1 MKINYSQILKKN
13 MLNVFRDVLKNIE
26 VNGLNKGHHL
36 YITFRTDVKKVVIP
50 DWLKAKHPKEMTI
63 IIQYEYWNFKVKN
76 DSFNIGL
83 SFNDIKTNVTIPFD
97 AVISFADPYE
107 NFGLKLI
114 NEEINKNLIDK
125 KPKRKKNVIK
135 KNGDKD
141 NIIEFQKFKKLR

>member
-26 VNGLNKGHHL
+26 INGLQEGHHI
-36 YITFRTDVKKVVIP
+36 YIAFQTDSKKVVIP

-63 IIQYEYWNFKVKN
+63 IIQYDYWNFKVKN
-76 DSFNIGL
+76 NSFNIGL
-83 SFNDIKTNVTIPFD
+83 SFNNIKADIAVPFD
-97 AVISFADPYE
+97 AVISFADPYA

-114 NEEINKNLIDK
+114 NEEIIKKLSDK
-125 KPKRKKNVIK
+125 KPKRKKTVIK
-135 KNGDKD
+135 KNKDKD

>member
-26 VNGLNKGHHL
+26 VNDLQEGHHL
-36 YITFRTDVKKVVIP
+36 YITFQTDVKKVVIP

-83 SFNDIKTNVTIPFD
+83 SFNDIKADITVPFD
-97 AVISFADPYE
+97 AVISFADPYA

-114 NEEINKNLIDK
+114 NEEINKKLSDK
-125 KPKRKKNVIK
+125 KPKRKKTVIK
-135 KNGDKD
+135 KNKDRD
-141 NIIEFQKFKKLR
+141 NIIEFQKFEKLR

>member
-26 VNGLNKGHHL
+26 VNDLQEGHHL
-36 YITFRTDVKKVVIP
+36 YITFQTDVKKVVIP

-83 SFNDIKTNVTIPFD
+83 SFNDIKVDITVPFD
-97 AVISFADPYE
+97 AVISFADPYA

-114 NEEINKNLIDK
+114 NEEINKKLNDK
-125 KPKRKKNVIK
+125 KPKRKKTVIK
-135 KNGDKD
+135 KNKDKD

>member
-1 MKINYSQILKKN
+1 

-26 VNGLNKGHHL
+26 VNDLQEGHHL
-36 YITFRTDVKKVVIP
+36 YITFQTDVKKVVIP

-83 SFNDIKTNVTIPFD
+83 SFNDIKADITVPFD
-97 AVISFADPYE
+97 AVISFADPYA

-114 NEEINKNLIDK
+114 NEEINKKLSDK
-125 KPKRKKNVIK
+125 KPKRKKTVIK
-135 KNGDKD
+135 KNKDRD

>member
-26 VNGLNKGHHL
+26 VNDLQEGHHL
-36 YITFRTDVKKVVIP
+36 YITFQTDVKKVVIP

-83 SFNDIKTNVTIPFD
+83 SFNDIKADITVPFD
-97 AVISFADPYE
+97 AVISFADPYA

-114 NEEINKNLIDK
+114 NEEIIKKLSDK
-125 KPKRKKNVIK
+125 KPKRKKTVIK
-135 KNGDKD
+135 KNKDKD

>member
-1 MKINYSQILKKN
+1 

-26 VNGLNKGHHL
+26 VNGLKKGHHL

-63 IIQYEYWNFKVKN
+63 IIQYDYWNFKVKN
-76 DSFNIGL
+76 NSFNIGL
-83 SFNDIKTNVTIPFD
+83 SFNNIKADIAVPFD
-97 AVISFADPYE
+97 AVISFADPYA

-114 NEEINKNLIDK
+114 NEEIIKKLSDK
-125 KPKRKKNVIK
+125 KPKRKKSVIK
-135 KNGDKD
+135 KNKVKD

>member
-26 VNGLNKGHHL
+26 VNDLQEGHHL
-36 YITFRTDVKKVVIP
+36 YITFQTDVKKVVIP

-76 DSFNIGL
+76 DSFNICL
-83 SFNDIKTNVTIPFD
+83 SFNDIKADITVPFD
-97 AVISFADPYE
+97 AVISFADPYA

-114 NEEINKNLIDK
+114 NEEIIKKLSDK
-125 KPKRKKNVIK
+125 KPKRKKTVIK
-135 KNGDKD
+135 KNKDKD

>member
-26 VNGLNKGHHL
+26 VNGLQEGHHL

-50 DWLKAKHPKEMTI
+50 DWLKAKHTKEMTI
-63 IIQYEYWNFKVKN
+63 IIQYEYWDFKVKN

-83 SFNDIKTNVTIPFD
+83 SFNDIKADITVPFD
-97 AVISFADPYE
+97 AVISFADPYA

-114 NEEINKNLIDK
+114 NEEINKNFSDK
-125 KPKRKKNVIK
+125 KPKRKKTVIK
-135 KNGDKD
+135 KNNDKD

>member
-26 VNGLNKGHHL
+26 INGLQEGHHL
-36 YITFRTDVKKVVIP
+36 YIVFQTDVKKVVIP

-83 SFNDIKTNVTIPFD
+83 SFNDIKADITVPFD
-97 AVISFADPYE
+97 AVISFADPYA

-114 NEEINKNLIDK
+114 NEEINKKLSDK
-125 KPKRKKNVIK
+125 KPKRKKTVIK
-135 KNGDKD
+135 KNKDKD

>member
-1 MKINYSQILKKN
+1 

-26 VNGLNKGHHL
+26 VNDLQEGHHL
-36 YITFRTDVKKVVIP
+36 YITFQTDVKKVVIP

-83 SFNDIKTNVTIPFD
+83 SFHDIKADITVPFD
-97 AVISFADPYE
+97 AVISFADPYA

-114 NEEINKNLIDK
+114 NEEINKKLSDK
-125 KPKRKKNVIK
+125 KPKRKKTVIK
-135 KNGDKD
+135 KNKDKD

>member
-26 VNGLNKGHHL
+26 VNDLQEGHHL
-36 YITFRTDVKKVVIP
+36 YITFQTDVKKVVIP

-63 IIQYEYWNFKVKN
+63 IIQYDYWNFKVKN
-76 DSFNIGL
+76 NSFNIGL
-83 SFNDIKTNVTIPFD
+83 SFNNIKADIAVPFD
-97 AVISFADPYE
+97 AVISFADPYA

-114 NEEINKNLIDK
+114 NEEIIKKLSDK
-125 KPKRKKNVIK
+125 KPKRKKTVIK
-135 KNGDKD
+135 KNKDRD

>member
-26 VNGLNKGHHL
+26 VNGLKKGHHL
-36 YITFRTDVKKVVIP
+36 YITVQPDVKKVVIP

-76 DSFNIGL
+76 DSFNICL
-83 SFNDIKTNVTIPFD
+83 SFNDIKADITVPFD
-97 AVISFADPYE
+97 AVISFADPYA

-114 NEEINKNLIDK
+114 NEEINKKLSDK
-125 KPKRKKNVIK
+125 KPKRKKTVIK
-135 KNGDKD
+135 KNKDKD

>member
-13 MLNVFRDVLKNIE
+13 MLNVFRDVLKNIQ
-26 VNGLNKGHHL
+26 VNDLQEGHHL
-36 YITFRTDVKKVVIP
+36 YITFQTDVKKVVIP

-63 IIQYEYWNFKVKN
+63 IVQYEYWNFKVKN

-83 SFNDIKTNVTIPFD
+83 SFNDIKVDITVPFD
-97 AVISFADPYE
+97 AVISFADPYA

-114 NEEINKNLIDK
+114 NEEINKKLSDK
-125 KPKRKKNVIK
+125 KPKRKKTVIK
-135 KNGDKD
+135 KNKDKD

>member
-26 VNGLNKGHHL
+26 VNDLQEGHHL
-36 YITFRTDVKKVVIP
+36 YIAFRTDVKKVVIP

-83 SFNDIKTNVTIPFD
+83 SFNDIKTNVTVPFD

-114 NEEINKNLIDK
+114 N
-125 KPKRKKNVIK
+125 
-135 KNGDKD
+135 
-141 NIIEFQKFKKLR
+141 

>member
-26 VNGLNKGHHL
+26 VNDLQEGHHL
-36 YITFRTDVKKVVIP
+36 YITFQTDVKKVVIP

-63 IIQYEYWNFKVKN
+63 IIQYDYWNFKVKN
-76 DSFNIGL
+76 NSFNIGL
-83 SFNDIKTNVTIPFD
+83 SFNNIKADIAVPFD
-97 AVISFADPYE
+97 AVISFADPYA

-114 NEEINKNLIDK
+114 NEEIIKKLSDK
-125 KPKRKKNVIK
+125 KPKRKKTVIK
-135 KNGDKD
+135 KNKDKD

>member
-1 MKINYSQILKKN
+1 MKIHYSQILKKN

-26 VNGLNKGHHL
+26 INGLQEGHHI
-36 YITFRTDVKKVVIP
+36 YIAFQTDSKKVVIP
-50 DWLKAKHPKEMTI
+50 DWLKEKHPKEMTI

-83 SFNDIKTNVTIPFD
+83 SFNDINADISVPFD
-97 AVISFADPYE
+97 SVISFADPYA

-114 NEEINKNLIDK
+114 NEKINKKLSDK
-125 KPKRKKNVIK
+125 KPKRKKSVIK
-135 KNGDKD
+135 KNKGID

>member
-26 VNGLNKGHHL
+26 VNDLQEGHHL
-36 YITFRTDVKKVVIP
+36 YITFQTDVKKVVIP

-83 SFNDIKTNVTIPFD
+83 SFNDIKADITVPFD
-97 AVISFADPYE
+97 AVISFADPYA

-114 NEEINKNLIDK
+114 NEEINKKLSDK
-125 KPKRKKNVIK
+125 KPKRKKTFVK
-135 KNGDKD
+135 KNKEKD
-141 NIIEFQKFKKLR
+141 NIIEFQKFKKLK

>member
-26 VNGLNKGHHL
+26 VNGLKKGHHL

-97 AVISFADPYE
+97 AVISFADPYA

-114 NEEINKNLIDK
+114 NEEMNKNLSDK

-135 KNGDKD
+135 KNGNKD

>member
-26 VNGLNKGHHL
+26 VNDLQEGHHL
-36 YITFRTDVKKVVIP
+36 YITFQTDVKKVVIP

-76 DSFNIGL
+76 DSFNICL
-83 SFNDIKTNVTIPFD
+83 SFNDIKADITVPFD
-97 AVISFADPYE
+97 AVISFADPYA

-114 NEEINKNLIDK
+114 NEEINKKLSDK
-125 KPKRKKNVIK
+125 KPKRKKTVIK
-135 KNGDKD
+135 KNKDRD

>member
-26 VNGLNKGHHL
+26 VNDLQEGHHL
-36 YITFRTDVKKVVIP
+36 YITFQTDVKKVVIP

-83 SFNDIKTNVTIPFD
+83 SFNDIKGDITVPFD
-97 AVISFADPYE
+97 AVISFADPYA

-114 NEEINKNLIDK
+114 NEEINKKLSDK
-125 KPKRKKNVIK
+125 KPKRKKTVIK
-135 KNGDKD
+135 KNKDKD

>member
-1 MKINYSQILKKN
+1 MKINYYQILKKN

-26 VNGLNKGHHL
+26 VNGLQEGHHL
-36 YITFRTDVKKVVIP
+36 YIAFRTDVKKVVIP

-63 IIQYEYWNFKVKN
+63 IIQYEYWNFKIKN

-83 SFNDIKTNVTIPFD
+83 SFNDIKANITVPYD
-97 AVISFADPYE
+97 AVISFADPYA

-114 NEEINKNLIDK
+114 NEEINKKLSDK
-125 KPKRKKNVIK
+125 KPKRKKTVIK
-135 KNGDKD
+135 KNKDKD

>member
-26 VNGLNKGHHL
+26 VNGLKKGHHL

-83 SFNDIKTNVTIPFD
+83 SFNDIKADITVPFD
-97 AVISFADPYE
+97 AVISFADPYA

>member
-26 VNGLNKGHHL
+26 INGLQEGHHI
-36 YITFRTDVKKVVIP
+36 YIAFQTDSKKVVIP
-50 DWLKAKHPKEMTI
+50 DWLKTKHPKEMTI

-76 DSFNIGL
+76 DSFNICL
-83 SFNDIKTNVTIPFD
+83 SFNDIKADITVPFD
-97 AVISFADPYE
+97 AVISFADPYA

-114 NEEINKNLIDK
+114 NEEIIKKLSDK
-125 KPKRKKNVIK
+125 KPKRKKTVIK
-135 KNGDKD
+135 KNKDKD